1 LEKGWAQ
8 TKLLE
13 QAERQVAAA
22 KGLRI
27 EWHFAEE
34 EAANVVRQLFQN
46 ENINIQVFYT
56 PYIKP

>member
-1 LEKGWAQ
+1 M
-8 TKLLE
+8 E